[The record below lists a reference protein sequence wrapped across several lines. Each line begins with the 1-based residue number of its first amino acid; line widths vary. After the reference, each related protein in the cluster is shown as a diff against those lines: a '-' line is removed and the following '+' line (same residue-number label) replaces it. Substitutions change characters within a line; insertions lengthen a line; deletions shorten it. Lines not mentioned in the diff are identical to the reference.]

1 MDRVFISIGKINIYW
16 YSILILISILIGFLI
31 VKKEVKKTK
40 LNYDY
45 LVDLIFYLIPICI
58 LGARLYYVIFNFSIF
73 KNNLMDIFKIWE
85 GGLAIYGAVISGI
98 IFIFY
103 YAKRKKQDFFLTLD
117 ILACPLVLGQSIG
130 RWGNFFNQEAYG
142 MITTYEKLKDLNIPE
157 FIIQGMYI
165 NGSYYLPTFLFESLW
180 CLIVFIVLIII
191 KNKVKY
197 KHSGVL
203 IFSYFILY
211 SLGRFFIE
219 GLRTDSLYIYNFR
232 ISQIVSV
239 LLFFVGV
246 IGLIKIRKE
255 EKLWKNMT

>member
-255 EKLWKNMT
+255 EKL

>member
-1 MDRVFISIGKINIYW
+1 MDRVFISIGKISIYW
-16 YSILILISILIGFLI
+16 YSVLILISILIGFLI

-73 KNNLMDIFKIWE
+73 KNNLIDIFKIWE

-157 FIIQGMYI
+157 FIIRGMYI

-255 EKLWKNMT
+255 EKLWKNMM